1 MRSVPGILFVLVQ
14 FACVGFL
21 LWTGPLIASPWPLLL
36 LEVAGGAL
44 AAWAI
49 GTMGLGNVRATPE
62 PAEGAG
68 LVERGPYRV
77 LRHPMYTALLLATA
91 SLVATRFTL
100 GRLAVAILLLLDL
113 LAKSSYEERLLTAH
127 FPGYAAYRARTWRMI
142 PFLY

>member
-1 MRSVPGILFVLVQ
+1 MRSVPGKFFVLVQ

-36 LEVAGGAL
+36 LEAAGGAL
-44 AAWAI
+44 AVWAI
-49 GTMGLGNVRATPE
+49 GTMGLGNLRATPE

-77 LRHPMYTALLLATA
+77 LRHPMYAALLLATA
-91 SLVATRFTL
+91 SLVAASFTIERF
-100 GRLAVAILLLLDL
+100 AVAILLLLDL